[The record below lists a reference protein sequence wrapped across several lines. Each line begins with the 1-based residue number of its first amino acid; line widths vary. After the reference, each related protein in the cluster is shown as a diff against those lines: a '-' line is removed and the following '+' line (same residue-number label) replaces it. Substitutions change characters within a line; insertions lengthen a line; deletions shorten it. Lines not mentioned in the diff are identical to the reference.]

1 MSWHA
6 TCILEEQAAKRREID
21 YVKHCDVL
29 VIGGGIIGCS
39 IAYYTSKS
47 GKDVT
52 ILEKG
57 EFVSGTSSRC
67 DGNILAID
75 KDPGFD
81 SQMSL
86 VSQKLVDDLSKELE
100 QKFEYRAPGSILVC
114 ETEEEMEAAQ
124 KWVNRQKEA
133 GLPFRMLDR
142 QDIRQD
148 SKFFADDLLGGLEC
162 ATDSTVNPYML
173 AFSLL
178 DAAKKFG
185 AKAYNHTEVKSM
197 KKEDNGT
204 FTVETSNGI
213 FTANHVVNAAGIWS
227 PKIGEML
234 DLSIPIEPRKG
245 HIIVAS
251 RQEFVGP
258 RKVMEFGYLIS
269 KFGGQRRVD
278 PLTEKYGVALVFEPT
293 ESQNFLIGS
302 SREFVGFNTKVNNE
316 IIKCIANRAIRFY
329 PKMADMM
336 VIRSYAGLR
345 PWTEDHLPI
354 VSKVE
359 HIPNYYIAAGHE
371 GDGISLA
378 AVTGKVIEELINDKE
393 TCIPVEPLS
402 FNRFHRL
409 SERVLS

>member
-1 MSWHA
+1 MGN
-6 TCILEEQAAKRREID
+6 
-21 YVKHCDVL
+21 HCDVL
-29 VIGGGIIGCS
+29 VIGGGIIGCA

-47 GKDVT
+47 GRDVT
-52 ILEKG
+52 VIEKG

-86 VSQKLVDDLSKELE
+86 VSQKLVDELSRELK
-100 QKFEYRAPGSILVC
+100 QPFDYRAPGSILVC

-124 KWVNRQKEA
+124 KWVDRQKEA

-148 SKFFADDLLGGLEC
+148 SKYFADDLLGGLEC
-162 ATDSTVNPYML
+162 ATDSTVNPYLL
-173 AFSLL
+173 AFNLL
-178 DAAKKFG
+178 EGAKKMG
-185 AKAYNHTEVKSM
+185 AKAHKQTEVTRM
-197 KKEDNGT
+197 RREPDGT
-204 FTVETSNGI
+204 FTVETSNGV
-213 FTANHVVNAAGIWS
+213 FTANHVINAAGVWA
-227 PKIGEML
+227 PYIGEML
-234 DLSIPIEPRKG
+234 DLSIPIKPRKG

-251 RQEFVGP
+251 RQGFVGP

-269 KFGGQRRVD
+269 KFGGKRQVD
-278 PLTEKYGVALVFEPT
+278 PITEKYGVALVFEPT

-302 SREFVGFNTKVNNE
+302 SREFVGFNTKINNE

-354 VSKVE
+354 VSEVE
-359 HIPNYYIAAGHE
+359 GIPNYYIAAGHE

-378 AVTGKVIEELINDKE
+378 AVTGKVIEEMINKKD
-393 TCIPVEPLS
+393 TCIPIEPLS
-402 FNRFHRL
+402 FSRFK
-409 SERVLS
+409 ERVMS

>member
-1 MSWHA
+1 MN
-6 TCILEEQAAKRREID
+6 
-21 YVKHCDVL
+21 HCDVL
-29 VIGGGIIGCS
+29 IIGGGIIGCS

-47 GKDVT
+47 GMDVA

-86 VSQKLVDDLSKELE
+86 VSQKLVDDLSKELAHT
-100 QKFEYRAPGSILVC
+100 FEYRAPGSILVC
-114 ETEEEMEAAQ
+114 ETDEEMEAAQ
-124 KWVNRQKEA
+124 KWVDRQKAA

-142 QDIRQD
+142 QDIRQE

-162 ATDSTVNPYML
+162 ATDSTVNPYLL

-185 AKAYNHTEVKSM
+185 AKAYKQTEVQAM
-197 KKEDNGT
+197 KKEDKGS
-204 FTVETSNGI
+204 FTVETSKGV
-213 FTANHVVNAAGIWS
+213 FTANHVVNAAGIWA
-227 PKIGEML
+227 PYLGEML
-234 DLSIPIEPRKG
+234 DLSIPIQPRKG

-251 RQEFVGP
+251 RQQHVGS

-269 KFGGQRRVD
+269 KFGGQRHVD

-316 IIKCIANRAIRFY
+316 VLKCIANRAIRFY
-329 PKMADMM
+329 PKMADML

-354 VSKVE
+354 VSRVD

-378 AVTGKVIEELINDKE
+378 AVTGKVIEELINGKE
-393 TCIPVEPLS
+393 TCIPVEPLR
-402 FNRFHRL
+402 FNRFT
-409 SERVLS
+409 ERVLAR

>member
-1 MSWHA
+1 M
-6 TCILEEQAAKRREID
+6 
-21 YVKHCDVL
+21 KHCDVL

-39 IAYYTSKS
+39 IAYYASKT
-47 GKDVT
+47 GRDVT
-52 ILEKG
+52 IIEKG

-86 VSQKLVDDLSKELE
+86 FSQRLVDELSRELE
-100 QKFEYRAPGSILVC
+100 HSFEYRAPGSILVC
-114 ETEEEMEAAQ
+114 ESDEEMEAAK
-124 KWVNRQKEA
+124 KWVDRQKDA

-142 QDIRQD
+142 EDIRQE
-148 SKFFADDLLGGLEC
+148 SPFFADDLLGGLEC
-162 ATDSTVNPYML
+162 ATDSTVNPYL
-173 AFSLL
+173 LSFSLL
-178 DAAKKFG
+178 EKAKKQG
-185 AKAYNHTEVKSM
+185 ANSFRQTEVREIKRENDS
-197 KKEDNGT
+197 
-204 FTVETSNGI
+204 FIVSTSNGV
-213 FTANHVVNAAGIWS
+213 FTANHVVNAAGVWA
-227 PKIGEML
+227 PRIGEML
-234 DLSIPIEPRKG
+234 NLSIPIEPRKG

-251 RQEFVGP
+251 RQQHVGS

-269 KFGGQRRVD
+269 KFGGVRHVD
-278 PLTEKYGVALVFEPT
+278 SLSEKYGVALVFEPT

-354 VSKVE
+354 VSRVE
-359 HIPNYYIAAGHE
+359 EIPNFYIAAGHE

-378 AVTGKVIEELINDKE
+378 AVTGKVVEELINEKV
-393 TCIPVEPLS
+393 TSIPIEPLM
-402 FNRFHRL
+402 FDRFK
-409 SERVLS
+409 ERMLTR

>member
-1 MSWHA
+1 M
-6 TCILEEQAAKRREID
+6 R
-21 YVKHCDVL
+21 HCDVL
-29 VIGGGIIGCS
+29 IIGGGIIGCS
-39 IAYYTSKS
+39 IAYYTSKY
-47 GKDVT
+47 GRDVT
-52 ILEKG
+52 IIEKG

-86 VSQKLVDDLSKELE
+86 VSQRLVTDLSEELE
-100 QKFEYRAPGSILVC
+100 HSFEYRAPGSILVC
-114 ETEEEMEAAQ
+114 ESDEEMEAALQ
-124 KWVNRQKEA
+124 WVSRQKEA

-142 QDIRQD
+142 QDIRAE
-148 SKFFADDLLGGLEC
+148 SPFFADDLLGGLEC
-162 ATDSTVNPYML
+162 ATDSTVNPYLL

-178 DAAKKFG
+178 AESKKFG
-185 AKAYNHTEVKSM
+185 TKVFNHTEVKEM
-197 KKEDNGT
+197 KRDIDGSFIVETTNGT
-204 FTVETSNGI
+204 FT
-213 FTANHVVNAAGIWS
+213 AKQVVNAAGVWA

-234 DLSIPIEPRKG
+234 DVNIPIEPRKG

-251 RQEFVGP
+251 RQQHVGC

-269 KFGGQRRVD
+269 KFGGKRKVD
-278 PLTEKYGVALVFEPT
+278 ALTEKYGVALVFEPT

-302 SREFVGFNTKVNNE
+302 SREFVGFHTRINNE
-316 IIKCIANRAIRFY
+316 VIKCIANRAIRFY

-354 VSKVE
+354 ISRVE
-359 HIPNYYIAAGHE
+359 HIPNYFIAAGHE

-378 AVTGKVIEELINDKE
+378 AVTGKVIEELLNEKE
-393 TCIPVEPLS
+393 TIIPIEPL
-402 FNRFHRL
+402 RL
-409 SERVLS
+409 SRFTERVLNG

>member
-1 MSWHA
+1 M
-6 TCILEEQAAKRREID
+6 
-21 YVKHCDVL
+21 KHSDVL

-39 IAYYTSKS
+39 IAYYLSKA
-47 GKDVT
+47 GREVT
-52 ILEKG
+52 IIEKG

-86 VSQKLVDDLSKELE
+86 VSQRLVDELSRELDHS
-100 QKFEYRAPGSILVC
+100 FEYRAPGSILVC
-114 ETEEEMEAAQ
+114 ESDEEMEAAK
-124 KWVNRQKEA
+124 KWVERQKAA

-142 QDIRQD
+142 EDIRQE
-148 SKFFADDLLGGLEC
+148 SPYFADDLLGGLEC
-162 ATDSTVNPYML
+162 ATDSTVNPYLL

-178 DAAKKFG
+178 EDAKKRG
-185 AKAYNHTEVKSM
+185 ATAFRQTEVRGI
-197 KKEDNGT
+197 KKDQDI
-204 FTVETSNGI
+204 FIVHTSNGD
-213 FTANHVVNAAGIWS
+213 FTANHVVNAAGVWA
-227 PKIGEML
+227 PRIGEML
-234 DLSIPIEPRKG
+234 NLSIPIKPRKG

-251 RQEFVGP
+251 RQQFVGS

-269 KFGGQRRVD
+269 KFGGVRHVD

-316 IIKCIANRAIRFY
+316 IIRCIANRAIRFY

-354 VSKVE
+354 VSRVE
-359 HIPNYYIAAGHE
+359 EIPNFYIAAGHE

-378 AVTGKVIEELINDKE
+378 AVTGKVIEELINEKE
-393 TCIPVEPLS
+393 TCIPIEPLA
-402 FNRFHRL
+402 FNRFK
-409 SERVLS
+409 ERVVTS

>member
-1 MSWHA
+1 M
-6 TCILEEQAAKRREID
+6 
-21 YVKHCDVL
+21 KHCDVL

-39 IAYYTSKS
+39 IAYYVSKS
-47 GKDVT
+47 GRDVT
-52 ILEKG
+52 IIEKG

-86 VSQKLVDDLSKELE
+86 LSQRLVDELSRELE
-100 QKFEYRAPGSILVC
+100 HAFEYRAPGSILVC
-114 ETEEEMEAAQ
+114 ESDDEMEAAK
-124 KWVNRQKEA
+124 KWVDRQKAA

-142 QDIRQD
+142 KDIRQE
-148 SKFFADDLLGGLEC
+148 SPYFADDLLGGLEC
-162 ATDSTVNPYML
+162 ATDSTVNPYLL

-178 DAAKKFG
+178 EDAKKRG
-185 AKAYNHTEVKSM
+185 TKAFRQTEVKEI
-197 KKEDNGT
+197 KKNNGT
-204 FTVETSNGI
+204 FNVHTSNGV
-213 FTANHVVNAAGIWS
+213 FTADHVVNAAGVWA
-227 PKIGEML
+227 PRIGEMVN
-234 DLSIPIEPRKG
+234 LSIPIKPRKG

-251 RQEFVGP
+251 RQQHVGC

-269 KFGGQRRVD
+269 KFGGVRHVD

-354 VSKVE
+354 VSRVE
-359 HIPNYYIAAGHE
+359 EIPNFYIAAGHE

-378 AVTGKVIEELINDKE
+378 AVTGKIMEELINEKE
-393 TCIPVEPLS
+393 TCIPVEPLRYD
-402 FNRFHRL
+402 RFK
-409 SERVLS
+409 ERVLTR